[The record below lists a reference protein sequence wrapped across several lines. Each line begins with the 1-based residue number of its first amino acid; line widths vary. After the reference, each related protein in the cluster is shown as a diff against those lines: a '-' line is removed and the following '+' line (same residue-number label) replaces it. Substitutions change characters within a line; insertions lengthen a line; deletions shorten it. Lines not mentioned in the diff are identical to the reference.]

1 MMLMTGAAA
10 VATLAS
16 CSSKQKDQ
24 VPKKPMNI
32 VYIMCDDHS
41 YQTISAYDQRF
52 IQTPNIDWIANHGV
66 RFTNSFVAN
75 SLSGPSRACM
85 LTGKHS
91 HANGFTDN
99 TTTFDGSQQTF
110 PKLLRQAGYQT
121 AMIGKWHLVSEPT
134 GFDYWD
140 ILVGQGNYYNPE
152 FICNGERLKRQG
164 YSTNLVTDLAINWMD
179 SIRDESKPFC
189 LFIHHKAPH
198 RTWMPDTCDL
208 ALYDDV
214 TYPIPDSYYD
224 NYEGRKAAQVQKM
237 NIMKDMDIVYDLK
250 MADKE
255 NTIHTNSGLE
265 EWGRRLY
272 TDMSPE
278 QKAAWDKYY
287 DPIIEK
293 FKKDKLSGKALDE
306 WKYQRYMHDYL
317 RVIHSVDRN
326 VGRVL
331 DYLRAHDLLENTMI
345 VYTSDQGFYM
355 GEHGWF
361 DKRFM
366 YEESFRTPLL
376 VYLPGG
382 KHGDIDEMVQNI
394 DYGPTILDLAGV
406 EVPQDMH
413 GISFLP
419 LLKGKQVPNWRK
431 SLYYHY
437 YEYPDE
443 HAVNRHYGV
452 RTEQYTLVHF
462 YGDVDTWEL
471 YDVQKDPGNMHNLYD
486 LPEYQDVIKDLK
498 VELLRLQEQ
507 YNDPIRNKIH

>member
-1 MMLMTGAAA
+1 M
-10 VATLAS
+10 
-16 CSSKQKDQ
+16 
-24 VPKKPMNI
+24 
-32 VYIMCDDHS
+32 
-41 YQTISAYDQRF
+41 
-52 IQTPNIDWIANHGV
+52 
-66 RFTNSFVAN
+66 
-75 SLSGPSRACM
+75 
-85 LTGKHS
+85 
-91 HANGFTDN
+91 
-99 TTTFDGSQQTF
+99 
-110 PKLLRQAGYQT
+110 
-121 AMIGKWHLVSEPT
+121 
-134 GFDYWD
+134 
-140 ILVGQGNYYNPE
+140 
-152 FICNGERLKRQG
+152 
-164 YSTNLVTDLAINWMD
+164 
-179 SIRDESKPFC
+179 
-189 LFIHHKAPH
+189 
-198 RTWMPDTCDL
+198 
-208 ALYDDV
+208 
-214 TYPIPDSYYD
+214 
-224 NYEGRKAAQVQKM
+224 
-237 NIMKDMDIVYDLK
+237 
-250 MADKE
+250 
-255 NTIHTNSGLE
+255 E
-265 EWGRRLY
+265 EWGRQLY
-272 TDMSPE
+272 TNMTPE

-293 FKKDKLSGKALDE
+293 FKKDKLTGKALDE

-331 DYLRAHDLLENTMI
+331 DYLREHDLLENTMI

-382 KHGDIDEMVQNI
+382 KHGDVSEMVQNI

-413 GISFLP
+413 GVSFLP
-419 LLKGKQVPNWRK
+419 LLKGQQVPDWRK

-462 YGDVDTWEL
+462 YGDVDAWEL
-471 YDVQKDPGNMHNLYD
+471 YDVQKDPENMHNLYD

-498 VELLRLQEQ
+498 TELLRLQEQ
-507 YNDPIRNKIH
+507 YNDPIRNKIQ